1 MRIHTIVVI
10 SNRTQWSECITEG
23 MLGIPRNNN
32 WTMPGVARPPSL
44 HSQSYHR
51 KYDVFS
57 SLPQPHSVGKPSKQ
71 RRDVIRQELKDVGVP
86 EDKRY
91 DIATTSKV
99 TWYTICHISVRELQQ
114 SDLTDKPP
122 NQAECRSMSGIKG
135 FIEKKN
141 LKCHFKRG
149 NMWKSGFWLQCWKSY
164 TKF

>member
-122 NQAECRSMSGIKG
+122 NQAECRSM
-135 FIEKKN
+135 
-141 LKCHFKRG
+141 
-149 NMWKSGFWLQCWKSY
+149 WVDLQDGEWHKEAQVYLRKTTTYQWSMSRMPETVC
-164 TKF
+164 